1 MIVKCSLEEAVV
13 NTKKIKEKLAGKQ
26 VKSLNI
32 LAQISP

>member
-1 MIVKCSLEEAVV
+1 MIFKCSSEEAVL

-32 LAQISP
+32 LAQISS